1 MFKFTLDETCKN
13 VEEIELEKTIDVE
26 KMLEAKVSTIDKL
39 IERYIPRG
47 FDKSSLVFSLDSPR
61 YEYNVEALNKSVA
74 EPIWDFLDRGGK
86 RWRPSLF
93 LLVAEALGKN
103 AEDLQ
108 EFAIIPEV
116 IHNGT
121 IMVDDI
127 EDDSEFRRGKACTHK
142 LFGLDV
148 AINAGNAMYYLPLL
162 TLMKNR
168 ERLGAQKLSRI
179 YEIYAREMINISLGQ
194 AMDIAWHRGL
204 ADADRLTESQYLQMC
219 AYKTGTL
226 ARMAARIAAVLCDAS
241 EDTVERLGRFAEA
254 VGVAFQIQDDVLDLT
269 SKKFAEKKGG
279 KGQDITEGKRSLVVI
294 HTFETAK
301 AADRKRLIAILNMH
315 TDDQKLRNE
324 AIGIMDQCGSLEYAR
339 QFARRL
345 VKESWREV
353 DRLLSP
359 SEAKEQLKAF
369 AEFLIERKI

>member
-1 MFKFTLDETCKN
+1 M
-13 VEEIELEKTIDVE
+13 EKTIDVE
-26 KMLEAKVSTIDKL
+26 KMLEKRQPIIDKL
-39 IERYIPRG
+39 IERYIPRE
-47 FDKSSLVFSLDSPR
+47 FDKSSLVFSLDPPR
-61 YEYNVEALNKSVA
+61 YDYNVEALNKSIA
-74 EPIWDFLDRGGK
+74 EPIWDFLGRGGK

-93 LLVAEALGKN
+93 LLVVEALGKKV
-103 AEDLQ
+103 EDLQ

-127 EDDSEFRRGKACTHK
+127 EDNSEFRRGKPCAHR

-162 TLMKNR
+162 TLVKNR
-168 ERLGAQKLSRI
+168 ERLGAEKLSRI

-194 AMDIAWHRGL
+194 AVDIAWHQGL

-226 ARMAARIAAVLCDAS
+226 ARMAARIAAVLCEAS
-241 EDTVERLGRFAEA
+241 TDTVERLGRFAEA

-279 KGQDITEGKRSLVVI
+279 QGQDITEGKRSLVVI
-294 HTFETAK
+294 HTLEKAK
-301 AADRKRLIAILNMH
+301 AADRKRLITILNMH
-315 TDDQKLRNE
+315 TTDQKLRNE
-324 AIGIMDQCGSLEYAR
+324 AIRIMSQYGSIEYAK
-339 QFARRL
+339 QFARQL
-345 VKESWREV
+345 VRDNWKEV

-359 SEAKEQLKAF
+359 SEAKEELKAF